1 VVTDGVAT
9 GVAGSPLGS
18 VVTSG
23 VVCGVGLPHG
33 SDVTSGV
40 VCGVALSPLDD
51 GVVSGVA
58 VS

>member
-1 VVTDGVAT
+1 DGVAV
-9 GVAGSPLGS
+9 GVEGSPLGS
-18 VVTSG
+18 V
-23 VVCGVGLPHG
+23 
-33 SDVTSGV
+33 VTSGV